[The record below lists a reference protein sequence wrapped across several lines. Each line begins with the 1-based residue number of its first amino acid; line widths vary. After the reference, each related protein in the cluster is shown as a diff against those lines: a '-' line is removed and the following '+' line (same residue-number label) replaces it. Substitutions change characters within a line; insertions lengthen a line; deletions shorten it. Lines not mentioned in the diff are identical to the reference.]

1 MNVDT
6 TISKNGCRPRGRPRK
21 HPSDDH
27 KMNARRERNRAAQK
41 SFRLRHQANE
51 LLQRHGDP
59 ELEKKFNQL
68 LSVFLSF
75 TDQVVHS
82 EWANRDL
89 SLMEA
94 LRCSVKDVLSL
105 TDDNPGMTFKN
116 SWQREPGS
124 NTLES
129 NETTPGGVSI
139 SQQDSHI
146 QLQPP
151 PSSSRPSEHQDLG
164 VQVGELKQHI
174 RQDIGLSTSIGFQ
187 PSSPGQSRLD
197 SPFSLQIAYLAIQY
211 AYNILSAATSPA
223 DDAISRVFG
232 SRLQIQPRQDILL
245 NLRWHL
251 GPGYS
256 QLDCL
261 ATANFVQPV
270 LIDRR
275 IELEDQQLYNAD
287 QIARILRQRTRG
299 VAGDDYLDVLVNN
312 GTSVTSKF
320 VHAPVTQSQ
329 NTIYSNSGATMI
341 IRVSK
346 LGLLHNI
353 SRTGIC
359 FGSGPAF
366 LGADVKKAIWGSVLP
381 GSYLG
386 SLGEG

>member
-6 TISKNGCRPRGRPRK
+6 TISKNGCKPRGRPRK
-21 HPSDDH
+21 HPSEDQR
-27 KMNARRERNRAAQK
+27 MNARRERNRAAQK

-51 LLQRHGDP
+51 LLKRHGDP
-59 ELEKKFNQL
+59 ELENKFNQL

-82 EWANRDL
+82 EWANRDVL
-89 SLMEA
+89 LMKA

-105 TDDNPGMTFKN
+105 IDDSPSMTFKN
-116 SWQREPGS
+116 SWQSEPGS
-124 NTLES
+124 NALGNSEITL
-129 NETTPGGVSI
+129 NGVSI
-139 SQQDSHI
+139 SQQNSHI
-146 QLQPP
+146 QPQPP
-151 PSSSRPSEHQDLG
+151 LSDNRPPERQDLG
-164 VQVGELKQHI
+164 VQVGELKQDI
-174 RQDIGLSTSIGFQ
+174 RQDIGLSTSIRFQ
-187 PSSPGQSRLD
+187 PPSTGQSRLD

-211 AYNILSAATSPA
+211 AYHILSAATSPA

-270 LIDRR
+270 VIDRH

-299 VAGDDYLDVLVNN
+299 LAGDDCLDVLVNN
-312 GTSVTSKF
+312 GTSVTNKL
-320 VHAPVTQSQ
+320 VHAPVIQSQ
-329 NTIYSNSGATMI
+329 HTIYSNSGATMV

-366 LGADVKKAIWGSVLP
+366 LGADVKKAIWDSVLP
-381 GSYLG
+381 GSYLV
-386 SLGEG
+386 

>member
-1 MNVDT
+1 MNMDT
-6 TISKNGCRPRGRPRK
+6 TISKNSCKPRGRPRK

-27 KMNARRERNRAAQK
+27 RMNARRERNRAAQK

-59 ELEKKFNQL
+59 ELENKFNQL
-68 LSVFLSF
+68 LYVFLSF

-82 EWANRDL
+82 EWAKRDV

-94 LRCSVKDVLSL
+94 LRGSVKDVLSL
-105 TDDNPGMTFKN
+105 TDDNPGMAFKN
-116 SWQREPGS
+116 SWQSEPGT
-124 NTLES
+124 NTLGNS
-129 NETTPGGVSI
+129 ETTPGGVSI
-139 SQQDSHI
+139 SQDSHI

-151 PSSSRPSEHQDLG
+151 LSGTRPSESQDLG

-187 PSSPGQSRLD
+187 PSSTVQSRLD

-211 AYNILSAATSPA
+211 AYHILSAATSPA

-232 SRLQIQPRQDILL
+232 SRLKIQPRQDILL

-270 LIDRR
+270 VIDRH

-299 VAGDDYLDVLVNN
+299 LAGDDCLDVLVNN
-312 GTSVTSKF
+312 GTSVTNKL

-329 NTIYSNSGATMI
+329 HTIYSNSGATMV

-366 LGADVKKAIWGSVLP
+366 LGADVKKAIWDSVLP
-381 GSYLG
+381 GSYLV
-386 SLGEG
+386 